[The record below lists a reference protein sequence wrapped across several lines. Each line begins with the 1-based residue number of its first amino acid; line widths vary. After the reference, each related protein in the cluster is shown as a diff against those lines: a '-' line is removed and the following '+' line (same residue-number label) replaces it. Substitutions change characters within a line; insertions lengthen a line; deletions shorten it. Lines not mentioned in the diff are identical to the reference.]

1 MSLTAEERQA
11 VVLFRIEKAERAYQQ
26 AKGVVELE
34 YWETIA
40 NRLYYAAYNAVSAL
54 LIANGDTAQTH
65 SGVIHIFGLHFI
77 KTKKISSDFGR
88 LFHQLFTMRQ
98 TGDYDDTY
106 GLSEDDVM
114 PYIEPTGKFIEEV
127 CNMAKQLLNNLTQNG
142 TTP

>member
-1 MSLTAEERQA
+1 MSLNTEERAA
-11 VVLFRIEKAERAYQQ
+11 VVEFRIEKALRAYEQ
-26 AKGVVELE
+26 ACGVRQLG

-77 KTKKISSDFGR
+77 KTGKVSVEMGR
-88 LFHQLFTMRQ
+88 LYNKLFTMRL

-106 GLSEDDVM
+106 GLTEEDVV
-114 PYIEPTGKFIEEV
+114 PLIAPAKELINTTIS
-127 CNMAKQLLNNLTQNG
+127 MARDMLK
-142 TTP
+142 